1 MKARYKTGNA
11 MRASD
16 QKGAAAVEFA
26 IVIGILLLIVSG
38 IVEFGRVLWYYDA
51 LTKAT
56 RDGAR
61 YLSTS
66 TLPLDTATAKD
77 IVVNAASAA
86 NVDDSVSG
94 EVVDGNVSISCTPN
108 CDTPEYVT
116 VAIGNPETDYNVT
129 LGGWLPFAGKAT
141 ITLQPHTTMRYM
153 Q

>member
-1 MKARYKTGNA
+1 MNCDSKIKKGSR
-11 MRASD
+11 
-16 QKGAAAVEFA
+16 GAAAVEFA

-38 IVEFGRVLWYYDA
+38 IVEFGRVFWYYNA

-66 TLPLDTATAKD
+66 TLPLNTSTAKD

-86 NVDDSVSG
+86 NMDDSVSG
-94 EVVDGNVSISCTPN
+94 KVVNGNVSISCIPAD
-108 CDTPEYVT
+108 CSAPLEYVT
-116 VAIGNPETDYNVT
+116 VAIGNPATSYNVT

-141 ITLQPHTTMRYM
+141 ITLQPYTTMRYM